1 MTGYVSRIRKLT
13 LCTLCLFAVCASSC
27 VPSASCSAPSTPY
40 HLRMIGKQPFPDVPI
55 LQLYFSYWPKAVY
68 IITPVAR
75 STQVAVQDTGRIQL
89 L

>member
-1 MTGYVSRIRKLT
+1 
-13 LCTLCLFAVCASSC
+13 
-27 VPSASCSAPSTPY
+27 
-40 HLRMIGKQPFPDVPI
+40 MIGKQPFPDVPI